1 MADPQYNVNVRNAI
15 KIHDKSRNK
24 WFLMV
29 AKSAQIK
36 QRWIKAFADERRR
49 VHDDQE
55 NSK

>member
-1 MADPQYNVNVRNAI
+1 MPDPQYNVNVRNAI